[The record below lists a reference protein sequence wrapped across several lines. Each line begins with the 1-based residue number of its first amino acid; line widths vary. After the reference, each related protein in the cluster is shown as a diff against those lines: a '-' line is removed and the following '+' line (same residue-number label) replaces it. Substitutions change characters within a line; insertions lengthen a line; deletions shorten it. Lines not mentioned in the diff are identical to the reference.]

1 MFHRKS
7 KTQTPQPTFRVVPES
22 HAGRHGYTAFA
33 TADGHR
39 IAWAPTLNGV
49 VAAAQIA
56 TAA

>member
-7 KTQTPQPTFRVVPES
+7 KRQTPQSAFRVVPES
-22 HAGRHGYTAFA
+22 HAGRHGYSAFA

-39 IAWAPTLNGV
+39 IAWSPTLTGV

-56 TAA
+56 AAA

>member
-7 KTQTPQPTFRVVPES
+7 KRQTPQSAFRVVPES

-39 IAWAPTLNGV
+39 IAWSPTIDGV
-49 VAAAQIA
+49 VAAAR
-56 TAA
+56 TSCAA